1 METRLIDL
9 DGDFYSEEIGVH
21 ARIPSR
27 ILARAMVSSSS
38 NDDISAFMQVNNRLF
53 GFSPH
58 RVRRILQS
66 GGHHRR
72 GGNGCGPRRSATG
85 ASRRSAW
92 SSQRRA
98 PAPAGRADH
107 VAALGDQPAGVEV
120 PQVMQMES
128 SGLPF
133 ALRLV
138 GRRRL

>member
-1 METRLIDL
+1 M
-9 DGDFYSEEIGVH
+9 H

-27 ILARAMVSSSS
+27 ILARAMVSSSL

-72 GGNGCGPRRSATG
+72 GGGTG
-85 ASRRSAW
+85 AVLGGRPQVRVDVQRGRRRGVP
-92 SSQRRA
+92 QR
-98 PAPAGRADH
+98 PLDGDH